1 MEIGRR
7 CDRFRAR
14 TDSETKGEADLSTQ
28 QAGAQAPSWL
38 SRPLRDGGRPQSNRR
53 EARARPQEALCLI
66 GPPSPLAAVALR
78 EDGKPEP
85 AGEPMGRLTKR
96 AEFQR
101 VSRGRRVSAETFT
114 LQSRRREASERETAG
129 SPRVGLTVTKSVGG
143 AVERN
148 RVRRRLKEALRAAA
162 PLEAE
167 SDHDYVLM
175 ARREALERRF
185 AVLVDDVRHAFRA
198 ARRDGAGGRGRAPA
212 VGAPK
217 DEDRRT

>member
-1 MEIGRR
+1 M
-7 CDRFRAR
+7 
-14 TDSETKGEADLSTQ
+14 
-28 QAGAQAPSWL
+28 
-38 SRPLRDGGRPQSNRR
+38 
-53 EARARPQEALCLI
+53 
-66 GPPSPLAAVALR
+66 R

-85 AGEPMGRLTKR
+85 ASEPLGRLTKR
-96 AEFQR
+96 VEFQR
-101 VSRGRRVSAETFT
+101 VSRGRRVSVKTFT
-114 LQSRRREASERETAG
+114 LQSRRREARESESSS

-175 ARREALERRF
+175 ARREALGRRF
-185 AVLVDDVRHAFRA
+185 ATLVDDVRDAFRA
-198 ARRDGAGGRGRAPA
+198 ARRGGANSQGRGS
-212 VGAPK
+212 VLSAPK